1 MSKILRLALAFSIF
15 PQILLLKLLA
25 QQPEIVETYY
35 SNGLYQ
41 LISKLSRFVFGWL
54 PFSFGDLLYGVG
66 VLYVFVWIYMQSKK
80 GFERSKIKDY
90 GLDVLMAISVVYF
103 MFHLL
108 WGLNYYRLPLNKQ
121 LNLTAEYS
129 DEMLIKTTEKLII
142 RSNRIHLKIGK
153 EQSKQ
158 IKVPYNNKEM
168 RLKATEGYDK
178 LSISMPF
185 FSYQP
190 HSQKLSIF
198 STPLAYMG
206 FSGYINPFTN
216 EAQVNLHTPK
226 NSMPLVWMHE
236 QAHQLGYAAEK
247 EANFIAFLA
256 AEKHNDL
263 YFQYAAHS
271 FALRY
276 CLDDLFKRDKKTFQK
291 LKSCINS
298 GIRKDFKNREKKW
311 AQFKNS
317 LEPVFKNLY
326 NYFLKANKQT
336 QGIQSYNQ
344 VVGLIVNYLN
354 S

>member
-1 MSKILRLALAFSIF
+1 
-15 PQILLLKLLA
+15 
-25 QQPEIVETYY
+25 
-35 SNGLYQ
+35 
-41 LISKLSRFVFGWL
+41 
-54 PFSFGDLLYGVG
+54 
-66 VLYVFVWIYMQSKK
+66 
-80 GFERSKIKDY
+80 
-90 GLDVLMAISVVYF
+90 
-103 MFHLL
+103 
-108 WGLNYYRLPLNKQ
+108 
-121 LNLTAEYS
+121 
-129 DEMLIKTTEKLII
+129 
-142 RSNRIHLKIGK
+142 
-153 EQSKQ
+153 
-158 IKVPYNNKEM
+158 
-168 RLKATEGYDK
+168 
-178 LSISMPF
+178 
-185 FSYQP
+185 
-190 HSQKLSIF
+190 
-198 STPLAYMG
+198 
-206 FSGYINPFTN
+206 
-216 EAQVNLHTPK
+216 
-226 NSMPLVWMHE
+226 MHE

-291 LKSCINS
+291 LKACVNL

-336 QGIQSYNQ
+336 QGIQSYNH